1 MAEKI
6 LEYENNFIANLN
18 EKCKKEPLSKEEQK
32 VLKELLVN
40 TILYG
45 NTKVDKDTL
54 AIFVHKYV
62 LFEELFSPSDL
73 LLYTQ
78 HLFNFLNENQGNN
91 IALTFTYTDAIMEA
105 RKTPNNGNTI
115 KIDRAIFESNQ
126 TIQKK
131 NFYKLLME
139 ITFCLLH
146 ETFHIR
152 QFEYLTRV
160 ENIEQEELFNDLLIA
175 TNRKEYI
182 KYHDSLLM
190 ERQANEY
197 AINNLPYVLQ
207 KIVPE
212 KKLISYQ
219 NRLRRKIKQKPSL
232 NYIERQEQLIQEA
245 KEKLTPENVKK
256 LRKTYEKKINKP
268 YACFLILSRISGSKF
283 LLLIISISY
292 L

>member
-54 AIFVHKYV
+54 AIFIHKYV
-62 LFEELFSPSDL
+62 LSQELFSPSDL

-78 HLFNFLNENQGNN
+78 HLFNYLNENQGNN
-91 IALTFTYTDAIMEA
+91 ITLKFTYTDAIMEA
-105 RKTPNNGNTI
+105 RKTPNSGNTI
-115 KIDRAIFESNQ
+115 KVDRAIFESEQ
-126 TIQKK
+126 TIKK
-131 NFYKLLME
+131 KIFYKLLME
-139 ITFCLLH
+139 ITFDLLH

-160 ENIEQEELFNDLLIA
+160 KNIEQEELFNDLLIA

-212 KKLISYQ
+212 EKLISYQ

-232 NYIERQEQLIQEA
+232 KYIERQEQLIQEA

-256 LRKTYEKKINKP
+256 LRKTYEKNKQA
-268 YACFLILSRISGSKF
+268 YACFLILSRIPESNSLF
-283 LLLIISISY
+283 LIISISY

>member
-54 AIFVHKYV
+54 AIFIHKYV
-62 LFEELFSPSDL
+62 LSQELFSPSDL

-78 HLFNFLNENQGNN
+78 HLFIFLNENQGNN
-91 IALTFTYTDAIMEA
+91 IALKFTYTDAIMEA
-105 RKTPNNGNTI
+105 RKTPNSGNTI
-115 KIDRAIFESNQ
+115 KVDRAIFESEQ
-126 TIQKK
+126 TIKK
-131 NFYKLLME
+131 KIFYKLLME
-139 ITFCLLH
+139 ITFDLLH

-160 ENIEQEELFNDLLIA
+160 KNIEQEELFNNLLIA
-175 TNRKEYI
+175 TNKKEYI

-197 AINNLPYVLQ
+197 AINNLPYALQ

-212 KKLISYQ
+212 EKLISYQ

-232 NYIERQEQLIQEA
+232 KYIERQEQLIQEA

-256 LRKTYEKKINKP
+256 LRKTYEKK
-268 YACFLILSRISGSKF
+268 
-283 LLLIISISY
+283 
-292 L
+292 

>member
-18 EKCKKEPLSKEEQK
+18 EKSKKEPLSKEEQK

-54 AIFVHKYV
+54 AIFIHKYV
-62 LFEELFSPSDL
+62 LSQELFSPSDL

-78 HLFNFLNENQGNN
+78 HLFNYLNENQGNN
-91 IALTFTYTDAIMEA
+91 ITLKFTYTDAIMEA
-105 RKTPNNGNTI
+105 RKTPNSGNTI
-115 KIDRAIFESNQ
+115 KVDRAIFESEQ
-126 TIQKK
+126 TIKK
-131 NFYKLLME
+131 KIFYKLLME
-139 ITFCLLH
+139 ITFDLLH

-160 ENIEQEELFNDLLIA
+160 KNIEQEELFNDLLLA

-212 KKLISYQ
+212 EKLISYQ

-232 NYIERQEQLIQEA
+232 KYIERQEQLIQEA
-245 KEKLTPENVKK
+245 KEKLTPENVKI
-256 LRKTYEKKINKP
+256 LRKTYEKK
-268 YACFLILSRISGSKF
+268 
-283 LLLIISISY
+283 
-292 L
+292 

>member
-6 LEYENNFIANLN
+6 QEYENNFIANLN

-54 AIFVHKYV
+54 TIFIHKYV
-62 LFEELFSPSDL
+62 LSQELFSPSDL

-78 HLFNFLNENQGNN
+78 HLFNFLNENQENN
-91 IALTFTYTDAIMEA
+91 IALKFTYTDAIMEA
-105 RKTPNNGNTI
+105 RKTPNSGNTI
-115 KIDRAIFESNQ
+115 KVDRAIFESEQ
-126 TIQKK
+126 TIKK
-131 NFYKLLME
+131 KIFYKLLME
-139 ITFCLLH
+139 ITFDLLH

-160 ENIEQEELFNDLLIA
+160 KNIEQEELFNDLLLA

-212 KKLISYQ
+212 EKLISYQ

-232 NYIERQEQLIQEA
+232 KYIERQEQLIQEA
-245 KEKLTPENVKK
+245 KEKLTPENVKI
-256 LRKTYEKKINKP
+256 LRKTYEKK
-268 YACFLILSRISGSKF
+268 
-283 LLLIISISY
+283 
-292 L
+292 

>member
-54 AIFVHKYV
+54 AIFIHKYV
-62 LFEELFSPSDL
+62 LSQELFSPSDL

-78 HLFNFLNENQGNN
+78 HLFNFLNENQENN
-91 IALTFTYTDAIMEA
+91 IALKFTYTDAIMEA
-105 RKTPNNGNTI
+105 RKTPNSGNTI
-115 KIDRAIFESNQ
+115 KVDRAIFESEQ
-126 TIQKK
+126 TIKK
-131 NFYKLLME
+131 KIFYKLLME
-139 ITFCLLH
+139 ITFDLLH

-160 ENIEQEELFNDLLIA
+160 KNIEQEELFNDLLIA

-207 KIVPE
+207 KIVLE
-212 KKLISYQ
+212 EKLISYQ

-232 NYIERQEQLIQEA
+232 KYIERQEQLIQEA
-245 KEKLTPENVKK
+245 KEKLTPENVKI
-256 LRKTYEKKINKP
+256 LRKTYEKK
-268 YACFLILSRISGSKF
+268 
-283 LLLIISISY
+283 
-292 L
+292 

>member
-54 AIFVHKYV
+54 AIFIHKYV
-62 LFEELFSPSDL
+62 LSQELFSPSDL

-78 HLFNFLNENQGNN
+78 HLFNYLNENQGNN
-91 IALTFTYTDAIMEA
+91 IALKFTYTDAIMEA
-105 RKTPNNGNTI
+105 RKTPNSGNTI
-115 KIDRAIFESNQ
+115 KVDRAIFESEQ
-126 TIQKK
+126 TIKK
-131 NFYKLLME
+131 KIFYKLLME
-139 ITFCLLH
+139 ITFDLLH

-160 ENIEQEELFNDLLIA
+160 KNIEQEELFNDLLIA

-182 KYHDSLLM
+182 KYHDSLSM

-207 KIVPE
+207 KIVLE
-212 KKLISYQ
+212 EKLISYQ
-219 NRLRRKIKQKPSL
+219 NRLTRKIKQ
-232 NYIERQEQLIQEA
+232 
-245 KEKLTPENVKK
+245 
-256 LRKTYEKKINKP
+256 
-268 YACFLILSRISGSKF
+268 
-283 LLLIISISY
+283 
-292 L
+292 